1 MRIVI
6 VEDEVKIREG
16 MGKMIRSFTGHLI
29 VGEAADGEEG
39 LDMIRRFN
47 PDLIITDIRMPKVD
61 GLEMV
66 RRLKQEKNSA
76 HIVILSGYSEFD
88 YAKKAIHYGVDD
100 YLLKPL
106 SVEDVQ
112 EMLGRIQ
119 ELLFKEREM
128 KQDLGETRLQSLL
141 LGSLEDTPENLKK
154 LREACQFEEDMKYCM
169 MVGYIGCAG
178 GEYRNLVEEKTGELK
193 EKFSD
198 LKIFLVYQEDCQIY
212 VCLVGGLETRRL
224 QEMEQA
230 FYHRLLFHYQGT
242 STGPVWA
249 RTSVTLENL
258 GRAFQTLKGW
268 LSYRLVLEETG
279 WLTREVIEAWKPEPF
294 VYPAELGNRLKNAV
308 CQENTD
314 KIKGE
319 SQAFLEYMRKKPY
332 EPEEVRRAFIRIYQL
347 ALDTLWD
354 LDRNLYEH
362 LKNTS
367 VLHQMENAVTW
378 KEMEMAFADMTEAM
392 TGPKVKR
399 EDISNFVIKKAINYI
414 RENYQEGITQ
424 EEVSRKLDIT
434 PEYLSTLF
442 NREMGIN
449 FSTFLKQFRISHAKR
464 LLKGTEMKIYE
475 VAQAVGYNDAKYFAR
490 VFKEEQGLSPA
501 DYRKLN

>member
-16 MGKMIRSFTGHLI
+16 MGKMIRSLTGHLI

-39 LDMIRRFN
+39 LEMIRRFG
-47 PDLIITDIRMPKVD
+47 PDLVITDIRMPGMD

-66 RRLKQEKNSA
+66 KRLKEENIPA
-76 HIVILSGYSEFD
+76 HIVILSGYSEFE

-112 EMLGRIQ
+112 EMLEKIEER
-119 ELLFKEREM
+119 LYKEREL

-141 LGSLEDTPENLKK
+141 LGSLEETPENLKK
-154 LREACQFEEDMKYCM
+154 LREACQFEENMQYRM
-169 MVGYIGCAG
+169 MVGYVGNAG
-178 GEYRNLVEEKTGELK
+178 GDYRSLVEEKVRELK
-193 EKFSD
+193 EKFRD
-198 LKIFLVYQEDCQIY
+198 LKIFLVYQDDSQIY
-212 VCLVGGLETRRL
+212 VCLAGGVEEMRLLEL
-224 QEMEQA
+224 EQA
-230 FYHRLLFHYQGT
+230 FYRRMLFHYQGEQE
-242 STGPVWA
+242 GPVWA
-249 RTSVTLENL
+249 KSPVTLENL
-258 GRAFQTLKGW
+258 GREYRTLRSW
-268 LSYRLVLEETG
+268 LPCRLVMDETG
-279 WLTREVIEAWKPEPF
+279 WLTREVMEGWKPEPF
-294 VYPAELGNRLKNAV
+294 IYPAEIGNRLKNAI
-308 CQENTD
+308 CQED
-314 KIKGE
+314 GEKIKQEGR
-319 SQAFLEYMRKKPY
+319 AFLEYMKKKPY
-332 EPEEVRRAFIRIYQL
+332 EPEEVRRAFVRIYQL
-347 ALDTLWD
+347 VLDTLWD

-367 VLHQMENAVTW
+367 VLQQMENAVIRRELELAF
-378 KEMEMAFADMTEAM
+378 KDMEEAI

-414 RENYQEGITQ
+414 REHYQEGITQ
-424 EEVSRKLDIT
+424 EEVSRKLEIT

-464 LLKGTEMKIYE
+464 LLKGTDMKIYE
-475 VAQAVGYNDAKYFAR
+475 VAQAVGYSDPKYFAR
-490 VFKEEQGLSPA
+490 VFKEEQGLTPA